1 MLLPTL
7 TEGLPPQFFSL
18 CMPKLLNTFI
28 KILCNQIKI
37 LTILKY
43 IKSDIQLHTRN
54 TERFCYDID
63 IVIVVTFR
71 LLLIYDSTTYIWH
84 LYKTFHQQPCVYL
97 QRKQLYTVLI
107 VTRSLDI
114 STNLQRNGILVAF
127 CVLTATLRRLKNSF

>member
-37 LTILKY
+37 LTVLKY

-54 TERFCYDID
+54 TERIYYDID
-63 IVIVVTFR
+63 ILIVITFR
-71 LLLIYDSTTYIWH
+71 LMLIYDSTTYIWH
-84 LYKTFHQQPCVYL
+84 
-97 QRKQLYTVLI
+97 
-107 VTRSLDI
+107 RSEE
-114 STNLQRNGILVAF
+114 
-127 CVLTATLRRLKNSF
+127 RRVGKECRSRW